1 MLFFCYKERE
11 VYVPFFYEM
20 YASIRIECSDD
31 KDIFKYTN
39 NQDLLILTLDEFK
52 NTSIKTNEVFE
63 KEWKYKIILRYN
75 LEDPD
80 AFDKTTEILF
90 KRNSMTI

>member
-1 MLFFCYKERE
+1 
-11 VYVPFFYEM
+11 M

-31 KDIFKYTN
+31 KDIFKYSN

-52 NTSIKTNEVFE
+52 NSSIKTNEVFE

-75 LEDPD
+75 LEDLD

>member
-11 VYVPFFYEM
+11 VYVPFFYVM

-31 KDIFKYTN
+31 KDIFKYSN

-52 NTSIKTNEVFE
+52 NSSIKTNEVFE

-75 LEDPD
+75 LEDLD